1 MSGYLV
7 RRLMISVPTLLIIVT
22 IAFFMMRVAPGGPFD
37 QERALPPE
45 IERNMLAAYNLDA
58 PLVVQYW
65 DYLKGVVHGDFGP
78 SFKYQDFTVAELLLQ
93 GFPASLKVGGIA
105 IALAVVIGITL
116 GTIAALRQ
124 NSGIDY
130 AVMATAMTGITIP
143 NFVMA
148 PLLTLVLGV
157 YLGWLPV
164 AGWGGGAPRFLI
176 LPVIALALPQIAY
189 VARLTRG
196 SMIETLNANFV
207 RTARAKGLREQIVV
221 VRHAL
226 RGALLPVV
234 SYLGPATA
242 QIMTGSVVI
251 ETIFGIPGIGR
262 YFVQGALNRD
272 YTLVMGT
279 VIVYGVL
286 IIAAQSRGRPALR
299 PARPEGEA
307 AMSIAARQDVLTAAA
322 AVQGRSLW
330 QDARRRLFR
339 NKAAVVSMVLLAII
353 AGMAAAAPWLS
364 PHAYDAVYWERIA
377 APPDFANA
385 HWFGTDGNGRD
396 LFVRTLYGAR
406 VSLMVGILATG
417 VSLLIGITWGAIAG
431 YFGGHLD
438 NLMMRFVDV
447 MYSLPFMFFVI
458 LLMVV
463 FGRNIFLIFIAI
475 GAVEWLTMA
484 RIVRGQTLSVKGKE
498 FIEAARAA
506 GVPNRKIIRRHII
519 PNLLGPVVV
528 YVTLTVPQ
536 VILIESFLS
545 FLGLGVQEP
554 LTSWGV
560 LIEEGAANMESSPWM
575 LIYPAT
581 FLAVTLFCF
590 NFIGDGLRDA
600 LDPKDR

>member
-1 MSGYLV
+1 
-7 RRLMISVPTLLIIVT
+7 
-22 IAFFMMRVAPGGPFD
+22 
-37 QERALPPE
+37 
-45 IERNMLAAYNLDA
+45 
-58 PLVVQYW
+58 
-65 DYLKGVVHGDFGP
+65 
-78 SFKYQDFTVAELLLQ
+78 
-93 GFPASLKVGGIA
+93 
-105 IALAVVIGITL
+105 
-116 GTIAALRQ
+116 
-124 NSGIDY
+124 
-130 AVMATAMTGITIP
+130 
-143 NFVMA
+143 
-148 PLLTLVLGV
+148 
-157 YLGWLPV
+157 
-164 AGWGGGAPRFLI
+164 
-176 LPVIALALPQIAY
+176 
-189 VARLTRG
+189 
-196 SMIETLNANFV
+196 
-207 RTARAKGLREQIVV
+207 
-221 VRHAL
+221 
-226 RGALLPVV
+226 
-234 SYLGPATA
+234 
-242 QIMTGSVVI
+242 
-251 ETIFGIPGIGR
+251 
-262 YFVQGALNRD
+262 
-272 YTLVMGT
+272 
-279 VIVYGVL
+279 
-286 IIAAQSRGRPALR
+286 
-299 PARPEGEA
+299 
-307 AMSIAARQDVLTAAA
+307 MSIAARQDAAGRGRGQ
-322 AVQGRSLW
+322 VQGRSLW

-364 PHAYDAVYWERIA
+364 PHAYDEVYWERIA

-417 VSLLIGITWGAIAG
+417 VSLLIGVTWGAIAG

-438 NLMMRFVDV
+438 NLMMRFVDI